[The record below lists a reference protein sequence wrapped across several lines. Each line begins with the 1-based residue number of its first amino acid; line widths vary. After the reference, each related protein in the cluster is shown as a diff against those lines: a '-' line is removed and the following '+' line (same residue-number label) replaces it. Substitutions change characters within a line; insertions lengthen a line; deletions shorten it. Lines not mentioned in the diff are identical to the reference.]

1 MDCQHVPVVEVV
13 IVVVEVV
20 LKVTVGT
27 LIVVT
32 V

>member
-1 MDCQHVPVVEVV
+1 MDCQHVTVVEVV